1 MNLQK
6 KNIKYMHMSNWKGK
20 YNTKLT
26 GGTSNRQISA
36 PLRQRN
42 FGFHA

>member
-1 MNLQK
+1 
-6 KNIKYMHMSNWKGK
+6 MSNWKGK
-20 YNTKLT
+20 YTTKLT